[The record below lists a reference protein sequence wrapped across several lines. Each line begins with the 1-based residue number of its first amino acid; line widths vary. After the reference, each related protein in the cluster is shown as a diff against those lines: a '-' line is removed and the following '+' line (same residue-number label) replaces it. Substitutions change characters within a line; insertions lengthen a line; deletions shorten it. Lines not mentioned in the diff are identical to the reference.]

1 MLRAHTPFA
10 VAVRA
15 GECQGEPLDPLL
27 SFGGMGDRLTRTR
40 PVSALPATQRRPYLE
55 FEDGTSTTQR
65 VALENESTIVGRSSG
80 ADLRLDVDGVSRKH
94 ARISRVGQALSLVDL
109 GSKNG
114 TFLNGE
120 RVDVAALH
128 HGDQIQLGPV
138 TLRFVLAEPDGAP
151 TDPAAD
157 TTTNAMLVERLSPRE
172 HEVATHVAKGLT
184 NPEIAEV
191 LGVSR
196 RTVATHLERVYA
208 RLNIHTRVALAN
220 LVTRGAG
227 TG

>member
-1 MLRAHTPFA
+1 
-10 VAVRA
+10 
-15 GECQGEPLDPLL
+15 
-27 SFGGMGDRLTRTR
+27 MGDRLTRTR

-55 FEDGTSTTQR
+55 FEDGTSTTRR
-65 VALENESTIVGRSSG
+65 VALVNESTIVGRTSG

-138 TLRFVLAEPDGAP
+138 TLRFVLAEPDGP
-151 TDPAAD
+151 TAD
-157 TTTNAMLVERLSPRE
+157 TTTNAVLVARLSPRE

-208 RLNIHTRVALAN
+208 RLDIHTRVALAN
-220 LVTRGAG
+220 LVT
-227 TG
+227 